1 MARIDSLSIFL
12 DGDSTKDKLAESY
25 GKVIENIEQAAIS
38 ARLKNTDLSGDPTTG
53 TVEAKRIQNT
63 DSQAYG
69 TARSGGKG
77 QHVLADPVVV
87 AIDVDK
93 ELINE
98 VEEKDVKLYGVD
110 GLIAKK
116 AALNQRS
123 MIRELERAF
132 FACAK
137 TEGAGAAAT
146 GANLAEKVEA
156 IIQKI
161 ETTKND
167 YVDGVPRD
175 MIHVVMTPKTYGQF
189 RNYLDTAVNN
199 ANVNTA
205 AAEMGTFHGVSVYS
219 SVYLPTGAE
228 VVAMVEGAIAQPVMT
243 TLDEPA
249 KFPASNAYHFGI
261 FYSYGTKAV
270 MKDLIFWDD
279 LAATAGE

>member
-25 GKVIENIEQAAIS
+25 GKVIANIEQTTIS

-53 TVEAKRIQNT
+53 TVEAKRMQNT

-69 TARSGGKG
+69 TARGGKG
-77 QHVLADPVVV
+77 QHILADPVTV
-87 AIDVDK
+87 AIDKDK

-98 VEEKDVKLYGVD
+98 VEEKDIKLYGVA
-110 GLIAKK
+110 GLISKK
-116 AALNQRS
+116 SALNQRS

-132 FACAK
+132 FTEAK
-137 TEGAGAAAT
+137 TAGTDAS
-146 GANLAEKVEA
+146 LAGTTIQDQIEE

-175 MIHVVMTPKTYGQF
+175 MIHVVLTPKSYGLL
-189 RNYLDTAVNN
+189 RDYLDTTAHN

-205 AAEMGTFHGVSVYS
+205 AGEMGTYHGVSVYS
-219 SVYLPTGAE
+219 SVYMPTGAE
-228 VVAMVEGAIAQPVMT
+228 VIAMVEGAVAQPVMT
-243 TLDEPA
+243 TIDEPA

-270 MKDLIFWDD
+270 MKDLIYWN
-279 LAATAGE
+279 ATLGG